1 MLRIERYITRMS
13 GVTNRILKSNF
24 INTHNMLKNGLEAL
38 NIYNNLNNND
48 TLMMGKREEKDGIN
62 KKGL

>member
-38 NIYNNLNNND
+38 NIYKNLNNKE
-48 TLMMGKREEKDGIN
+48 TVMMRKR
-62 KKGL
+62 

>member
-24 INTHNMLKNGLEAL
+24 INTHNMLKNGLETL
-38 NIYNNLNNND
+38 NIYKNLNNKE
-48 TLMMGKREEKDGIN
+48 TFMMRKR
-62 KKGL
+62 